1 MLTKNALFTLVSTW
15 ILLASFENSFDTDCL
30 HIGVYVTE
38 EYHPDDKLETTKLD
52 KYQRIHQF
60 EIYLKKDKDDPM
72 ANFKDNRLHF
82 SVRMIPDNNEVIF
95 EANVSSRIGRKIP
108 EFRFRDEILVAQIYN
123 DVDRIPYFESQ
134 RKEDRE
140 QQVDK

>member
-1 MLTKNALFTLVSTW
+1 
-15 ILLASFENSFDTDCL
+15 
-30 HIGVYVTE
+30 
-38 EYHPDDKLETTKLD
+38 
-52 KYQRIHQF
+52 
-60 EIYLKKDKDDPM
+60 M

-134 RKEDRE
+134 RKEDKE
-140 QQVDK
+140 QQVDR